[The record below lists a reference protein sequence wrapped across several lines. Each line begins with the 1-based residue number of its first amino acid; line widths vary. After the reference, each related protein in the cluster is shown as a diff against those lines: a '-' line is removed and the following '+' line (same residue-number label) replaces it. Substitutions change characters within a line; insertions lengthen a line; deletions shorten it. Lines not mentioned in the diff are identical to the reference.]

1 MKQRSSIFPHFA
13 ALPLPKFYSKNVF
26 FSFPYFFLRLKLF
39 IYKSC
44 NYSIFFIF
52 IRIQF
57 NGFSNIFKFI
67 LETNVQMILIILTI
81 LFLNYMIFYFILLFS
96 SVYIYIYVS
105 SGRARN
111 FGKRGQNKK
120 FV

>member
-13 ALPLPKFYSKNVF
+13 ALPLPKFYSLKMFF

-44 NYSIFFIF
+44 NYSIFFF

-96 SVYIYIYVS
+96 SVYICVS